1 MMKEVHQLDNLR
13 VTIIDKEGKV
23 LLDTNADI
31 GGMENHSNR
40 EEIKAAFETGE
51 GQAVRQSKTVAKSTF
66 YYAVRM
72 NDGNVL
78 RVATETG
85 SVLSIVQGMLP
96 IIAVMVVILF
106 VICTFLGRLLTD
118 SLLRPIEQM
127 AENMDYVNEIAVY
140 QEMEPFIDTIRRQ
153 HEDILKNASMRQD
166 FTANVSHELK
176 TPLAAISGY
185 SELIENGMVSEKDIA
200 RFGGE
205 IHKSAD
211 RLLTLINDTIRLSEL
226 DATTQDVVLETV
238 DLYQAAENCMDT
250 LEMSAKKHDVTL
262 KLEGEPCKIRT
273 EKGMADEVIYNLCDN
288 AIRYNNKGGSVTI
301 SVMPVDNQIV
311 LSVKDTGIG
320 ISKEHQER
328 IFERFYRVDKSRS
341 KSTGGTGLGLAITRS
356 SIAMHHGIIKVSSKE
371 GEGTTF
377 TVKIPLSYIPS

>member
-1 MMKEVHQLDNLR
+1 MTLIQKDG
-13 VTIIDKEGKV
+13 TV
-23 LLDTNADI
+23 LFDSKTSPEKL
-31 GGMENHSNR
+31 ENHSNR
-40 EEIKAAFETGE
+40 PEFVEAEKEGKSESIRYSETY
-51 GQAVRQSKTVAKSTF
+51 AKKTF
-66 YYAVRM
+66 YYALRLE
-72 NDGNVL
+72 NGNVL
-78 RVATETG
+78 RVGKTVD
-85 SVLSIVQGMLP
+85 SVYTTWISSLAVLGFLMLLVLILEFVFVERQTRELIKP
-96 IIAVMVVILF
+96 INDLDLEHPLKNV
-106 VICTFLGRLLTD
+106 CYEE
-118 SLLRPIEQM
+118 LRPLLVRVDDQNRQIRQQVKELKE
-127 AENMDYVNEIAVY
+127 AEEIRK
-140 QEMEPFIDTIRRQ
+140 EF
-153 HEDILKNASMRQD
+153 S
-166 FTANVSHELK
+166 ANVSHELK

-262 KLEGEPCKIRT
+262 KLEGESCKIRT

-341 KSTGGTGLGLAITRS
+341 KSTGGTGLGLAIVKHIVARNGARMELAS
-356 SIAMHHGIIKVSSKE
+356 EVGK
-371 GEGTTF
+371 GTEIRIYF
-377 TVKIPLSYIPS
+377 DKAA

>member
-1 MMKEVHQLDNLR
+1 M
-13 VTIIDKEGKV
+13 
-23 LLDTNADI
+23 DTNADI

-96 IIAVMVVILF
+96 IVAVMVIILF

-127 AENMDYVNEIAVY
+127 AKNMDYVNEISVY

-185 SELIENGMVSEKDIA
+185 SELIENGN
-200 RFGGE
+200 G
-205 IHKSAD
+205 
-211 RLLTLINDTIRLSEL
+211 IR
-226 DATTQDVVLETV
+226 
-238 DLYQAAENCMDT
+238 
-250 LEMSAKKHDVTL
+250 
-262 KLEGEPCKIRT
+262 
-273 EKGMADEVIYNLCDN
+273 KGYCPFWRGN
-288 AIRYNNKGGSVTI
+288 S
-301 SVMPVDNQIV
+301 
-311 LSVKDTGIG
+311 
-320 ISKEHQER
+320 
-328 IFERFYRVDKSRS
+328 
-341 KSTGGTGLGLAITRS
+341 
-356 SIAMHHGIIKVSSKE
+356 
-371 GEGTTF
+371 
-377 TVKIPLSYIPS
+377 